1 MEKKQKQKKSA
12 PTFETVW
19 AMFQE
24 TSKQFKETKLFI
36 EKLSIEADK
45 REKERR
51 QEEKE
56 RRQEEKERRQE
67 EEERRQE
74 EEKRRQEEEERRQEE
89 EKREEK
95 RRQEAEIRDEKR
107 RQEEEKRRQEAEIR
121 EEKRRQEEEI
131 REEKRRQE
139 EEIWRQEEKERR
151 NIIDAQ
157 MKNLN
162 RMIGGI
168 SYSNG
173 DMAEEFFYNTLK
185 KDKTFLNEKFDSIR
199 KNLTYRGLNNEYEVE
214 PDAEY
219 DILLFNGTSA
229 ALIEVKYNAKQ
240 NNIDVKKLLRRAEIF
255 KIQFPEYKNHK
266 LYLAVAAMSFKG
278 WIVKKLHRAG
288 IATIRQV
295 GRKMVVYDKEVK
307 AF

>member
-1 MEKKQKQKKSA
+1 MEKNQKQKKSA

-24 TSKQFKETKLFI
+24 TNKQFQETKLFI

-45 REKERR
+45 RDKEWRQEEKERR

-67 EEERRQE
+67 EKER
-74 EEKRRQEEEERRQEE
+74 EK
-89 EKREEK
+89 K
-95 RRQEAEIRDEKR
+95 RDEKR
-107 RQEEEKRRQEAEIR
+107 RQEEKERRQ
-121 EEKRRQEEEI
+121 Q
-131 REEKRRQE
+131 
-139 EEIWRQEEKERR
+139 EEIWRKETEERGKILDAR
-151 NIIDAQ
+151 ID
-157 MKNLN
+157 NLN

-219 DILLFNGTSA
+219 DILLFNGTST

-240 NNIDVKKLLRRAEIF
+240 NNIDIKKLLRRAEIF

-278 WIVKKLHRAG
+278 WVVKKLHRAG

>member
-1 MEKKQKQKKSA
+1 MEKNQKQKKSA

-24 TSKQFKETKLFI
+24 TNKQFQETKLFI
-36 EKLSIEADK
+36 EKLSIEA
-45 REKERR
+45 
-51 QEEKE
+51 
-56 RRQEEKERRQE
+56 
-67 EEERRQE
+67 
-74 EEKRRQEEEERRQEE
+74 EKRH
-89 EKREEK
+89 
-95 RRQEAEIRDEKR
+95 QEAE
-107 RQEEEKRRQEAEIR
+107 
-121 EEKRRQEEEI
+121 
-131 REEKRRQE
+131 
-139 EEIWRQEEKERR
+139 ERGKKLDAR
-151 NIIDAQ
+151 ID
-157 MKNLN
+157 NLN

-240 NNIDVKKLLRRAEIF
+240 NNIDIKKLLRRAEIF

-307 AF
+307 TF

>member
-1 MEKKQKQKKSA
+1 MEKQQQS
-12 PTFETVW
+12 PLTFEAVW

-24 TSKQFKETKLFI
+24 T
-36 EKLSIEADK
+36 DK
-45 REKERR
+45 RFQETDKRFQETDKRFQETDKRYQENLKQLKEIGKRFR
-51 QEEKE
+51 KTEQLMNENAIKA
-56 RRQEEKERRQE
+56 
-67 EEERRQE
+67 EERS
-74 EEKRRQEEEERRQEE
+74 K
-89 EKREEK
+89 
-95 RRQEAEIRDEKR
+95 IL
-107 RQEEEKRRQEAEIR
+107 
-121 EEKRRQEEEI
+121 
-131 REEKRRQE
+131 
-139 EEIWRQEEKERR
+139 
-151 NIIDAQ
+151 DARLDRLG
-157 MKNLN
+157 KYV
-162 RMIGGI
+162 GGI
-168 SYSNG
+168 ANSNG
-173 DMAEEFFYNTLK
+173 DMAEDFFYNTLRR
-185 KDKTFLNEKFDSIR
+185 DKTFLNEKFDSIR

-240 NNIDVKKLLRRAEIF
+240 NNIDIKKLLRRAEIF